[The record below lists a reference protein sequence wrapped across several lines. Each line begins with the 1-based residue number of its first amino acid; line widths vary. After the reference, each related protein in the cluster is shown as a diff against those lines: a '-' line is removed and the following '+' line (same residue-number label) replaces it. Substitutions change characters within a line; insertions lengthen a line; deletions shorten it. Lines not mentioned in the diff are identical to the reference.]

1 MSDDPEKIALALK
14 ELEQERER
22 RIGDKLQNG
31 TAVRGSVGRVIGV
44 ADNKHA
50 APARDEKGR
59 EIFYEVDTIITG
71 VPRSGRDTPGL
82 PMQASN
88 AQSAE
93 DDLKPDYTSHLK
105 KTYAKPPP
113 PRPKPPAEA
122 VKPPEPG
129 PIQTQVRAP
138 SQDGKDP
145 GEVISGWYDIQNGQV
160 VVWERSGGAPI
171 GRQSRGRSE
180 GYRETSAERKKKR
193 LVEQFLR
200 ADQLPHSLEQGC
212 VERPHSL
219 RAALCARLGSSR
231 RISSL
236 QSVAINL
243 RATRSIF

>member
-1 MSDDPEKIALALK
+1 MRSVASIKQRNSSWWNMSDDPEKIALALK

-93 DDLKPDYTSHLK
+93 DDLRPDYTSHLK

-145 GEVISGWYDIQNGQV
+145 GEVISGWYDIQVGQNGQQQI
-160 VVWERSGGAPI
+160 VVWERSGGAPV
-171 GRQSRGRSE
+171 GRAAYNPGDDPKVIARRLL
-180 GYRETSAERKKKR
+180 REKKR
-193 LVEQFLR
+193 
-200 ADQLPHSLEQGC
+200 
-212 VERPHSL
+212 
-219 RAALCARLGSSR
+219 GSSGFYGP
-231 RISSL
+231 ISYS
-236 QSVAINL
+236 
-243 RATRSIF
+243 TH

>member
-1 MSDDPEKIALALK
+1 MRDKQKIRA
-14 ELEQERER
+14 ELEQLVADRER
-22 RIGDKLQNG
+22 RIAEKIENG
-31 TAVRGSVGRVIGV
+31 TAIRGSVGRVIGV

-59 EIFYEVDTIITG
+59 EIFYEVDTIITS

-129 PIQTQVRAP
+129 PIQNA
-138 SQDGKDP
+138 SAGA
-145 GEVISGWYDIQNGQV
+145 IAGWKGPR
-160 VVWERSGGAPI
+160 RSNL
-171 GRQSRGRSE
+171 
-180 GYRETSAERKKKR
+180 R
-193 LVEQFLR
+193 LV
-200 ADQLPHSLEQGC
+200 
-212 VERPHSL
+212 
-219 RAALCARLGSSR
+219 
-231 RISSL
+231 
-236 QSVAINL
+236 
-243 RATRSIF
+243 